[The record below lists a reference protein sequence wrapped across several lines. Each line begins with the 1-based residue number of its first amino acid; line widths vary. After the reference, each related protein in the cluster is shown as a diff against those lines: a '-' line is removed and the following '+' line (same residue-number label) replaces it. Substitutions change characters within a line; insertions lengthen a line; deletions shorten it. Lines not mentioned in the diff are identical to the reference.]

1 MHPPANLSA
10 AKDKIIVALDLPDA
24 KAALQA
30 VEALTGEVGLFKIG
44 LQLFTAVGP
53 DLVRELRQRGAAV
66 FLDLKFHDIP
76 NTVRHAVESAVALDV
91 QLLTVHAGGG
101 REMLVAAAAGAAG
114 TNTRVLGVTVLTSAN
129 ANTLREIGVG
139 ASVADQVEALGK
151 LAAEASLGGLVAS
164 PHEIDLLRRHVP
176 DSLKLVIP
184 GIRPAGAETQ
194 DQKRTMTPRE
204 AVDLGA
210 DYLVIG
216 RPILGAANPVQAA
229 RDIIASLVA

>member
-1 MHPPANLSA
+1 MHSPANLSA

-24 KAALQA
+24 AAALRA
-30 VEALTGEVGLFKIG
+30 VELLTGEVGIFKIG
-44 LQLFTAVGP
+44 LQLFTASGP
-53 DLVRELRQRGAAV
+53 ALVRQIRSLGAAV

-91 QLLTVHAGGG
+91 QMLTVHAGGG

-114 TNTRVLGVTVLTSAN
+114 SAVRMLGVTVLTSSN

-139 ASVADQVEALGK
+139 TSVADQVQSLGK
-151 LAAEASLGGLVAS
+151 LAAEAGLGGLVAS
-164 PHEIDLLRRHVP
+164 AHEIDLLRRHLPAAV
-176 DSLKLVIP
+176 KLVIP
-184 GIRPAGAETQ
+184 GIRPAGVETQ

-216 RPILGAANPVQAA
+216 RPILAASDPVQAA
-229 RDIIASLVA
+229 REIVASMV